1 MQARKPTGNFIDCHS
16 EVVQHHENILLVLC
30 LKSGSSKSIS
40 SLRSLSSNI
49 KIPKC
54 YQNIYK
60 FYSSKYI
67 LQYVPQIYIYKQVKT
82 KQRERE

>member
-1 MQARKPTGNFIDCHS
+1 MQARKPIGNFIDCHS

-54 YQNIYK
+54 YQNIYI
-60 FYSSKYI
+60 I
-67 LQYVPQIYIYKQVKT
+67 LFK
-82 KQRERE
+82 